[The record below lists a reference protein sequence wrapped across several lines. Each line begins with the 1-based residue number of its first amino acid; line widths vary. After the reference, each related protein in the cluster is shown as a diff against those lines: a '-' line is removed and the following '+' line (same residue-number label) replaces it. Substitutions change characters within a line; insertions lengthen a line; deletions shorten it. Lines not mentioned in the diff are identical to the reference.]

1 MALMKLSDRTSLQM
15 MTVGKEQQLTKK
27 NNGFLQNMDVAEGAM
42 QNLLRDFTKM
52 DHILDRSDD
61 KDNIFSEKPQT
72 DFLHETET
80 TKWNMLELEA
90 ERHQDLQNEQ
100 DEQETNQVQHEDPHV
115 STSLQFSKENIP
127 ELSQENTFFQLNYW
141 NTQMGLQVKELGAD
155 HIGWMEKI
163 NNIIQKINLTE
174 NTMKSLLNE
183 VMSLEDQIEK
193 LESHQDLDPDQGA
206 NIEEKIMEIKKQI
219 EETDNKYVQED
230 ARNEAH
236 ELKEKLIARIKN
248 FYKGMTLLS
257 TKLGTYQGQEGK
269 TDFQSPE
276 EMDMEE
282 IEPQLP
288 EAPPPPLAQN
298 TPASITMWK
307 RALRIFIMF
316 YVLTFTGLSCYI
328 LFFDATFIFESLLP
342 TMLGRCRM
350 WELRELIA
358 PFLNLEVEDL
368 LPS

>member
-1 MALMKLSDRTSLQM
+1 
-15 MTVGKEQQLTKK
+15 
-27 NNGFLQNMDVAEGAM
+27 
-42 QNLLRDFTKM
+42 
-52 DHILDRSDD
+52 
-61 KDNIFSEKPQT
+61 
-72 DFLHETET
+72 
-80 TKWNMLELEA
+80 MLELEA

-206 NIEEKIMEIKKQI
+206 NIE
-219 EETDNKYVQED
+219 ED